1 MGNSYVEYDKNNITI
16 NKCHNPSCV
25 SDFLHKLKSVMRNGY
40 TDIIIHA
47 KDNTAVYPNAC
58 VPIRGI
64 IDYYSRKG
72 IDFTFDISKESYLSK
87 CGFVAPLNQSREEL
101 QAELQPFGKLF
112 YYEKETPGQVADIT
126 QAYVN
131 AISNQFVC
139 GEGVLHGL
147 NWCISEVMD
156 NVFQHSQTDH
166 GFVMGQ
172 YHQQTHKVVFCIYD
186 AGIGIYNSLKS
197 SKHKPASELDA
208 ISLSLQEGISDGEGQ
223 GNGLFGLY
231 QIILG
236 NKGTLAITSGAT
248 SVVLNESGEMNN
260 HKALFIS
267 NEDRGTIVD
276 FQLDLSKNIDM
287 ERAFETIGG
296 LEDFEARIDEMLN
309 DDDFI
314 EYSVM
319 KNCQGTGTRTA
330 GMYLRNDVENI
341 IKRTKGGAILDF
353 SGVNMVSSSF
363 IDEFVA
369 KMVVDLGFIGFN
381 HLIRIENMEP
391 NVKFLCERSLYMRI
405 HDMWSNKK
413 GTVDLEVETNL

>member
-1 MGNSYVEYDKNNITI
+1 MGNQYIEFNENIITI

-25 SDFLHKLKSVMRNGY
+25 SSFLKKLKAVMRNGY
-40 TDIIIHA
+40 TDIVIHA
-47 KDNTAVYPNAC
+47 KDGIAVFPNAC

-64 IDYYSRKG
+64 IDYYQGKG
-72 IDFTFDISKESYLSK
+72 FKFTFDLSAECYLSK
-87 CGFVAPLNQSREEL
+87 CGFVEPLNKSREEL

-156 NVFQHSQTDH
+156 NVLQHSQIDH

-186 AGIGIYNSLKS
+186 AGIGIYNSLKN
-197 SKHKPASELDA
+197 SKHKQTSELDA

-248 SVVLNESGEMNN
+248 SVMLNESGAMNN
-260 HKALFIS
+260 RNTLYIS
-267 NEDRGTIVD
+267 NENRGTIVD
-276 FQLDLSKNIDM
+276 FQLDLSNNIDM
-287 ERAFETIGG
+287 ASAFESLGG

-314 EYSVM
+314 EYNVM
-319 KNCQGTGTRTA
+319 KNCQGTGTRIA

-341 IKRTKGGAILDF
+341 MKRTKGGAILDF
-353 SGVNMVSSSF
+353 SGVKMISSSF
-363 IDEFVA
+363 IDEFIA
-369 KMVVDLGFIGFN
+369 KMVLDLGFIGFN
-381 HLIRIENMEP
+381 HLIRIVNMEP
-391 NVKFLCERSLYMRI
+391 NVKHLCERSLYMRI
-405 HDMWSNKK
+405 HEMWSSRK
-413 GTVDLEVETNL
+413 GTIDPETKLDP